1 MKIIIFEFSNNE
13 LIVIGLLYSLEY
25 YLLFV
30 DLADFNEE
38 LHRRALTNSVD
49 CLPAFEDAFEN
60 VVRDQGTDNK
70 VGFGVLILM
79 RRVYG
84 KVVDCRYGG
93 STLLEQK

>member
-1 MKIIIFEFSNNE
+1 M
-13 LIVIGLLYSLEY
+13 IGLLYSHEC

-38 LHRRALTNSVD
+38 LHRRALTNPVD

-79 RRVYG
+79 IRVYR
-84 KVVDCRYGG
+84 KVVDCVYGDV
-93 STLLEQK
+93 TLLEQK